1 MEEHLKKD
9 AKNLFQ
15 GRIDNM
21 QQKRVQKRALDGS
34 GMGCGGRMKNDK
46 PCKGNGEGFGKGK
59 GRGKGCNRK

>member
-1 MEEHLKKD
+1 
-9 AKNLFQ
+9 
-15 GRIDNM
+15 M